1 MVISVVLSFR
11 NEEEVIPEL
20 IKRLRQVLR
29 KDYDGHYE
37 LIFVNDAS
45 TDASL
50 NILLDERKKHNEIKV
65 ITMSRRFGI
74 VPCIMAGIRYAQG
87 DAVIYMDADLQDPP
101 ELIPQLIEKWK
112 QGADVVYTTR
122 TVRAGESKL
131 KMRFT
136 KLAYR
141 LIRYVA
147 NINVPIDSG
156 DFKLLSRRVVN
167 ELIRLDER
175 DAYFKGLVTWVGF
188 KQEQVLYNRDK
199 RFAGNTHFSLLK
211 SLGPFQSFIAGIA
224 SFSSLPLYLSLFIGM
239 GILLS
244 ALVYAI
250 LVLIVV
256 STGGTVPGWSFVIMV
271 LLFIGG
277 IQLITLGI
285 MGIYLARVHT
295 ESKKRPTYIIESM
308 HGMSDEKH
316 NPPAP

>member
-256 STGGTVPGWSFVIMV
+256 STGGTVPGWSFVIMI

>member
-1 MVISVVLSFR
+1 MVISVVLSLR

-20 IKRLRQVLR
+20 IKRLRQVLQ
-29 KDYDGHYE
+29 KDYNGKYE

-45 TDASL
+45 TDTSL

-74 VPCIMAGIRYAQG
+74 VPCIMAGIRYAHG
-87 DAVIYMDADLQDPP
+87 GAVIYMDADLQDPP
-101 ELIPQLIEKWK
+101 ELIPQLVEKWK

-122 TVRAGESKL
+122 TVRKGESKL

-147 NINVPIDSG
+147 NINLPIDSG
-156 DFKLLSRRVVN
+156 DFKLLARRAVN
-167 ELIRLDER
+167 ELIRLDEK

-199 RFAGNTHFSLLK
+199 RFAGKTHFSLLK
-211 SLGPFQSFIAGIA
+211 SLGPLQSFIAGIA
-224 SFSSLPLYLSLFIGM
+224 SFSSLPLYCSLFIGM

-244 ALVYAI
+244 ALVYVI
-250 LVLIVV
+250 LVLIGV
-256 STGGTVPGWSFVIMV
+256 STGGIVPGWSLVIMV

-308 HGMSDEKH
+308 HGIRDEKH
-316 NPPAP
+316 NPPSP